1 MDVCKNVKVENIVAE
16 EPKEDVISLQL
27 KKMRDLCDANQDVPR
42 LCSATQ
48 DVAQLRDTSR
58 DIWQLEECHLCL
70 SVLRRGPAFFAHQ
83 GLPHPFP
90 CLLQCGRHF
99 PDLLLLH
106 SHHLEHHR
114 APNMVAAAG
123 LLFCPTCNQVWPP
136 GSEEQHSPPHHLSC
150 DLCPLV
156 LQGGLKGT
164 MVLHRWR
171 AHGVTGDSEPGDNSE
186 PALPMSSG
194 NPSSTSH
201 CSSAASTTT
210 STSGSPEAEKRL
222 KRKLE
227 RGEEDDQGCT
237 EVRRGVIKDE
247 LERCRKAQEGGS
259 SKKRRLVEADVILEN
274 SLSQTWW
281 FGEVL
286 KQNCH
291 VANVEPLEDGEID
304 ISDDSRVEVIG
315 EKTGGDRQ
323 MMPCN
328 KLVKDDVPHWCS
340 LCNVQLTDDTPQ
352 GRRVH
357 NHGRRH
363 QAAIQERHHQ
373 ASLQEFRALRPE
385 MGRSGRE
392 SESPQSRITND
403 DETAVSALARL
414 GDQRSVVF
422 VPKSKDRRN
431 VVARLG
437 EKVPELTPQRKI
449 ELWENQRE
457 KLTDELSE
465 QLSDELDEEQ
475 GGDLRER
482 LRDRSRRYL
491 NSDKRRTYQ
500 DLDKVETRD
509 RVVVERRKVEDYGK
523 ELEEL
528 STKIQRARYVQES
541 VENTQKVV
549 ATISERVVTFGRR
562 TVSQLPETEARGH
575 TENISLGHRVKSE
588 NVVKSE
594 NMVKIYKGDQR
605 KKVVWP

>member
-1 MDVCKNVKVENIVAE
+1 
-16 EPKEDVISLQL
+16 
-27 KKMRDLCDANQDVPR
+27 
-42 LCSATQ
+42 
-48 DVAQLRDTSR
+48 
-58 DIWQLEECHLCL
+58 
-70 SVLRRGPAFFAHQ
+70 
-83 GLPHPFP
+83 
-90 CLLQCGRHF
+90 
-99 PDLLLLH
+99 
-106 SHHLEHHR
+106 
-114 APNMVAAAG
+114 
-123 LLFCPTCNQVWPP
+123 
-136 GSEEQHSPPHHLSC
+136 
-150 DLCPLV
+150 
-156 LQGGLKGT
+156 
-164 MVLHRWR
+164 
-171 AHGVTGDSEPGDNSE
+171 
-186 PALPMSSG
+186 
-194 NPSSTSH
+194 
-201 CSSAASTTT
+201 
-210 STSGSPEAEKRL
+210 
-222 KRKLE
+222 
-227 RGEEDDQGCT
+227 
-237 EVRRGVIKDE
+237 
-247 LERCRKAQEGGS
+247 
-259 SKKRRLVEADVILEN
+259 
-274 SLSQTWW
+274 
-281 FGEVL
+281 
-286 KQNCH
+286 
-291 VANVEPLEDGEID
+291 
-304 ISDDSRVEVIG
+304 
-315 EKTGGDRQ
+315 

-373 ASLQEFRALRPE
+373 ASLQEFRARRPE

-392 SESPQSRITND
+392 PESLQSRIAND
-403 DETAVSALARL
+403 DETTVSALARL

-491 NSDKRRTYQ
+491 DLEKRRTYQ

-562 TVSQLPETEARGH
+562 TVSQLPETEAWGH

-594 NMVKIYKGDQR
+594 NMVKIYKGDKR